1 MQRQVGALDGKGRG
15 VVVTE
20 EVPPLKKGC
29 LLVKVHASLIS
40 PGTELGKAKQD
51 RVNPAAEAGEPKKF
65 GYQNAGVVLEVG
77 EGVTGFKPGDRVACM
92 GGGAAQH
99 TDYAVVPQNLCC
111 VLPDNVPCEHG
122 AFSHLA
128 MTSLWAVRRGRPE
141 LGEYLVVVG
150 LGVVGQMAARL
161 GQIAGQYVMGWD
173 MVPFRCEV
181 AQGWGIDGTT
191 AIGQEDEQEK
201 AKAFTRGLG
210 FDMGIMAF
218 GGDASKALVSVRDAM
233 KKSPDGHEY
242 GRICMIGGTT
252 LTSWGATL
260 GNLDLRASSRTGLGY
275 HDDAWE
281 IGEATYPNV
290 YVRWSTRN
298 NMEYVLR
305 LMSEGKLDV
314 NALITH
320 RLPLADI
327 DEAVT
332 AHVEHPDQTI
342 GTVLVMEDE

>member
-1 MQRQVGALDGKGRG
+1 MQRQVGALDGRGRG

-29 LLVKVHASLIS
+29 LLVQVHASLIS
-40 PGTELGKAKQD
+40 PGTELSRAKEA
-51 RVNPAAEAGEPKKF
+51 RKNPSAEAGEPKKF
-65 GYQNAGVVLEVG
+65 GYQNGGVVLEVG
-77 EGVTGFKPGDRVACM
+77 EGVQGFKPGDRVACM
-92 GGGAAQH
+92 GGGYAQH
-99 TDYAVVPQNLCC
+99 SNYAVVPQNLCC
-111 VLPDNVPCEHG
+111 LLPDNVPCEQG
-122 AFSHLA
+122 AFAHLA
-128 MTSLWAVRRGRPE
+128 MTSLWAIRRGQPE

-150 LGVVGQMAARL
+150 LGLVGQMAARL
-161 GQIAGQYVMGWD
+161 GQIAGQYTMGWD

-181 AQGWGIDGTT
+181 AKGWGIDDTT
-191 AIGQEDEQEK
+191 TIGQEDEQAK
-201 AKAFTRGLG
+201 AKAFTCGLG
-210 FDMGIMAF
+210 FDMGVMAF
-218 GGDASKALVSVRDAM
+218 GGDATKALSSVRDVM

-242 GRICMIGGTT
+242 GRISMVGGRTDAM
-252 LTSWGATL
+252 WGAGL

-281 IGEATYPNV
+281 VGETSYPDV
-290 YVRWSTRN
+290 FVRWSTRR

-327 DEAVT
+327 DEAVS
-332 AHVEHPDQTI
+332 AHIERPNETI
-342 GTVLVMEDE
+342 GTVLLMEDE